1 MTGLPFPFVNKGKRV
16 DKVDKRYVQMLH
28 SWWKAEKG
36 GKGLRVIGKG
46 EKIKFYLDR
55 LDRIFEVEPIVIEGL
70 NHAVNFGM
78 EFLLQ
83 QEVSISFSEQEAKL
97 VTGSGRQERLS

>member
-1 MTGLPFPFVNKGKRV
+1 MIGGKLLEKSNARV
-16 DKVDKRYVQMLH
+16 GT
-28 SWWKAEKG
+28 AEKG

-46 EKIKFYLDR
+46 EKIKFYLDG

-78 EFLLQ
+78 EFYCNRKCQ
-83 QEVSISFSEQEAKL
+83 YPV
-97 VTGSGRQERLS
+97 LSRKQS